1 MTPLPPR
8 AQRHLRLRYQ
18 VEGYTKDIVHDFEQR
33 LDMIFGTQVNRVH
46 MLDFARLTEEMGQT
60 LADRMRMVYT
70 GAEGQVLFTSHAWRR
85 LFEIRGLLVRE
96 FILEFFSTCLHIAD
110 EMAEDGFE
118 AYWLGSARVIP
129 DKGDLRDHRTK
140 ISSDKDFLG
149 PDPSYT
155 FIRDP
160 VRRLCHML
168 ISYNISGRGQTP
180 EKGRKSEARMSKG
193 YFIGHLAEHFG
204 LVSDE
209 GLMGLSVIAHAWV
222 APGLERQPIV
232 VAGAPEVAEGALDV
246 DEGAQAILVP
256 VQAPQPPP
264 SAASTRTMEQRLSRL
279 EEEVHSLRGD
289 MGEQRELL
297 DMVRSRIDEEMRR
310 AESARGRRGSGSTRE
325 NRPGDEDLSRR
336 EMSGEH
342 PESRE
347 KGEEERRIYLG
358 FRVRSRE
365 RVSHGGKRLQR
376 SEGARFGGGWAY
388 RYTGPFCPLVC
399 RLVISRLKSEDV
411 VAPAYYEGCWVWGCS
426 VRGSLGVF
434 AGFVVTNCSYVKVC
448 SQYSFDI
455 IGVSRLLAVL
465 VSMGLEV
472 SLCRCWCV
480 VSNCFTHLAGWPLHL
495 WATVNT
501 CPEAMDPV
509 IGARGDECWLGGS
522 CWSVVGEG
530 RCGIDLYSDSEFGWR
545 RVLFTR
551 VFVAA
556 VKWLSSVGGQ
566 DLRRGL
572 AWASLVQIMLR
583 GVAHNWGLGVTFCD
597 EGEGSREFYRS
608 VAVPAFLIGLG
619 GGGDLDLF
627 WGGRDMV
634 EERWVAISDG
644 GWGGWSGPA
653 IQGLGTVAVVA
664 FEWGSGVLGHISLGL
679 CGNVLSGVPRR
690 RQSGI
695 ESWLTAI
702 VELVAIT

>member
-1 MTPLPPR
+1 MMDNPNITMEEYIKLQAEKAQRRGRTFNWETATYGKIYCDDLDFFTNFEVDFPAIVYNDALTSNKNVLPEPTVSIYDAIKTDFDFSISFSDSDDEDYTFICDKDSFSYKLIPANDLKPEPVNDHVKINTELCLENIDIKPMDSVVCISDDTTHVNLANMTPLPPR

-33 LDMIFGTQVNRVH
+33 LDMIFG
-46 MLDFARLTEEMGQT
+46 
-60 LADRMRMVYT
+60 
-70 GAEGQVLFTSHAWRR
+70 
-85 LFEIRGLLVRE
+85 
-96 FILEFFSTCLHIAD
+96 LHIAD

-118 AYWLGSARVIP
+118 AYWLGSAR
-129 DKGDLRDHRTK
+129 
-140 ISSDKDFLG
+140 
-149 PDPSYT
+149 
-155 FIRDP
+155 
-160 VRRLCHML
+160 
-168 ISYNISGRGQTP
+168 
-180 EKGRKSEARMSKG
+180 
-193 YFIGHLAEHFG
+193 
-204 LVSDE
+204 
-209 GLMGLSVIAHAWV
+209 
-222 APGLERQPIV
+222 PICCG
-232 VAGAPEVAEGALDV
+232 GALEVAEGALDV

-264 SAASTRTMEQRLSRL
+264 SAASTRTMKQRLSRL
-279 EEEVHSLRGD
+279 EEEVHSLYGD
-289 MGEQRELL
+289 IV
-297 DMVRSRIDEEMRR
+297 VRSRIDEEMRR